1 MVSRVSIDTL
11 KTHFREDVYV
21 LSLQLL
27 NMQTDL
33 TMYDRS
39 KEDWQLIVQLKNK
52 LDVV

>member
-21 LSLQLL
+21 SPPSKSSQI
-27 NMQTDL
+27 L
-33 TMYDRS
+33 TRRYDRS